1 MNKCPKEEKI
11 EHYLLGSVSEN
22 QRLQIESHLY
32 KCAKC
37 QEILSELE
45 AYYEIL
51 SKEMQKPIPVWLRE
65 RVEQT
70 ISPKRL
76 SFVLRPILYKEEF
89 GDDRQATYLLA
100 ARTRQE
106 PEGKLA
112 HLTTLSSENDEIIL
126 RMMRDNLTGNTV
138 LFVIS
143 ESPEYYQN
151 VLLKLSGVD
160 QEFMTDANGRADLGN
175 TELPDLP
182 ELKISVTVAD
192 DVFKLTALDS
202 KIHKKDR
209 PQEFI
214 LTGPS
219 GDRLK
224 FTLKQK
230 DHATLL
236 QIQILEIGGK
246 AEYGALMI
254 AVNRKGGEYELSQV
268 SEGTALFQGFS
279 KDDELEV
286 RIFKLS
292 GGYEI

>member
-1 MNKCPKEEKI
+1 MNKCPKEERL
-11 EHYLLGSVSEN
+11 ELYLLGSADKN
-22 QRLQIESHLY
+22 QRLRIESHLY

-37 QEILSELE
+37 QEILSKLE
-45 AYYEIL
+45 AYYEVL
-51 SKEMQKPIPVWLRE
+51 SKEMQKPVPVWLRE

-70 ISPKRL
+70 IAPQRL
-76 SFVLRPILYKEEF
+76 GFVLRPILYKEEF
-89 GDDRQATYLLA
+89 GVDHQAIYLLA
-100 ARTRQE
+100 ARSKQE

-112 HLTTLSSENDEIIL
+112 HLITLSSENDEIIL

-143 ESPEYYQN
+143 ENPKYYQN
-151 VLLKLSGVD
+151 VLLKLSGID
-160 QEFMTDANGRADLGN
+160 QEFMTDANGRVDLGN
-175 TELPDLP
+175 IELPDLP
-182 ELKISVTVAD
+182 ELKISLTVAD

-219 GDRLK
+219 DDRLK
-224 FTLKQK
+224 FTLKKK

-236 QIQILEIGGK
+236 QIQILELGGK
-246 AEYGALMI
+246 TEYGALRI
-254 AVNRKGGEYELSQV
+254 AVNRKGGQYELSQV
-268 SEGTALFQGFS
+268 SEGTALFQDFV

-286 RIFKLS
+286 RIFKLG